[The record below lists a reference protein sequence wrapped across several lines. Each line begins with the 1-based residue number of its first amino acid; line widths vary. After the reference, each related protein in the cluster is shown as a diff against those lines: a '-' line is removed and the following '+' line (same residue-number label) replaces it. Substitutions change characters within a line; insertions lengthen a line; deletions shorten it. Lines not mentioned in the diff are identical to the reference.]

1 MESGCEHCARRVE
14 NKRCDEDRADHDA
27 EEPERGQT
35 RQPRDQ
41 QADHARDFE
50 GGDQVSE
57 PLTHADR
64 GEHLHLG
71 LVPGE
76 LGGRGHYEARGQQ
89 DLCHPQGD
97 VHTSPAG
104 LRRRGQD
111 VVSAHRDVRMCG
123 VQPVRRACRPS
134 ADDPGVHALVLEKE
148 AITS

>member
-1 MESGCEHCARRVE
+1 MENGCEHCARRVE

-71 LVPGE
+71 LLRIIFPQS
-76 LGGRGHYEARGQQ
+76 GGASRTAA
-89 DLCHPQGD
+89 PSAQGD
-97 VHTSPAG
+97 LPWAECV
-104 LRRRGQD
+104 
-111 VVSAHRDVRMCG
+111 
-123 VQPVRRACRPS
+123 
-134 ADDPGVHALVLEKE
+134 
-148 AITS
+148 